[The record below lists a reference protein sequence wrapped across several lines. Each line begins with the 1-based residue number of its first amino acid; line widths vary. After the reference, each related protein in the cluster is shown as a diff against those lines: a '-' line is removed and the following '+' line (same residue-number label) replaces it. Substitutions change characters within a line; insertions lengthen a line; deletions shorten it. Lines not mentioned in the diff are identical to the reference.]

1 MQEKFRK
8 FFIEIQ
14 KDLKLYGF
22 LILLFS
28 LYRLLFILAMPE
40 FLSEETT
47 FKDIFFA
54 LWIGLRLSLKSA
66 GIVVLI
72 SFLICSV
79 SRFFL
84 KADLSKLRFYL
95 GAIYT
100 IFLTILFQ
108 ARFPYYNEFH
118 STFNHNIFNAFKED
132 GNALLITMIQQY
144 HLILK
149 LSIAD
154 LELDLLNKTASRA
167 NENIVLTSK
176 EFTLL
181 EFLIK
186 NKDRVLSETTINSAL
201 SSFEDSNIS
210 NIVNVYIY
218 RLRNKIDKKFDKKL
232 IKTIR
237 GIGFKIS
244 DK

>member
-1 MQEKFRK
+1 MKILIIEDDEKIISF
-8 FFIEIQ
+8 
-14 KDLKLYGF
+14 LKKGLEEECYIVDFATDGEEGLYLASINEYN
-22 LILLFS
+22 LILLDIQ
-28 LYRLLFILAMPE
+28 LPK
-40 FLSEETT
+40 
-47 FKDIFFA
+47 KD
-54 LWIGLRLSLKSA
+54 GLEVCKSLKESNNQIPIIMLTA
-66 GIVVLI
+66 KDSIEDKIKGLDIGANDYLAKPF
-72 SFLICSV
+72 SFAELLARIRV
-79 SRFFL
+79 QLR
-84 KADLSKLRFYL
+84 SKNS
-95 GAIYT
+95 
-100 IFLTILFQ
+100 IL
-108 ARFPYYNEFH
+108 
-118 STFNHNIFNAFKED
+118 
-132 GNALLITMIQQY
+132 
-144 HLILK
+144 LK
-149 LSIAD
+149 LSIDD

-186 NKDRVLSETTINSAL
+186 NKDRVLSETMINSAL

>member
-1 MQEKFRK
+1 MKILIIEEDEKIVSFLK
-8 FFIEIQ
+8 KGLIEECYVV
-14 KDLKLYGF
+14 DSATNGDEGLYLASVNEYD
-22 LILLFS
+22 LILLDIQLPVKDGIEVCKSLRDSNNQTPIIMLTAKDSIEDKIKGLDIGANDYLAKPFS
-28 LYRLLFILAMPE
+28 FAELLARIRVQ
-40 FLSEETT
+40 
-47 FKDIFFA
+47 
-54 LWIGLRLSLKSA
+54 LRKTNA
-66 GIVVLI
+66 VL
-72 SFLICSV
+72 
-79 SRFFL
+79 
-84 KADLSKLRFYL
+84 
-95 GAIYT
+95 
-100 IFLTILFQ
+100 
-108 ARFPYYNEFH
+108 
-118 STFNHNIFNAFKED
+118 
-132 GNALLITMIQQY
+132 
-144 HLILK
+144 LK

-186 NKDRVLSETTINSAL
+186 NKDRVLSETIINSAL

>member
-1 MQEKFRK
+1 MKILIIEDDEKIVSF
-8 FFIEIQ
+8 
-14 KDLKLYGF
+14 LKKGLVEECYVVDSATNGDEGLYLASVNEYD
-22 LILLFS
+22 LILLDIQLPVKDGIEVCKSLRDSNNQTPIIMLTAKDSIDDKIKGLDIGANDYLAKPFS
-28 LYRLLFILAMPE
+28 FAELLARIRVQ
-40 FLSEETT
+40 
-47 FKDIFFA
+47 
-54 LWIGLRLSLKSA
+54 LRSNNS
-66 GIVVLI
+66 VL
-72 SFLICSV
+72 
-79 SRFFL
+79 
-84 KADLSKLRFYL
+84 
-95 GAIYT
+95 
-100 IFLTILFQ
+100 
-108 ARFPYYNEFH
+108 
-118 STFNHNIFNAFKED
+118 
-132 GNALLITMIQQY
+132 
-144 HLILK
+144 LK

>member
-1 MQEKFRK
+1 MKILIIEDDEKIVNF
-8 FFIEIQ
+8 
-14 KDLKLYGF
+14 LKKGLEEECYVVDYSTNGEEGLYLTSVNEYD
-22 LILLFS
+22 LILLDIQLPLKDGIEVCKSIRASNNQTPIIMLTAKDSIEDKIKGLDIGANDYLAKPFS
-28 LYRLLFILAMPE
+28 FAELLARIRVQ
-40 FLSEETT
+40 
-47 FKDIFFA
+47 
-54 LWIGLRLSLKSA
+54 LRKTNA
-66 GIVVLI
+66 VL
-72 SFLICSV
+72 
-79 SRFFL
+79 
-84 KADLSKLRFYL
+84 
-95 GAIYT
+95 
-100 IFLTILFQ
+100 
-108 ARFPYYNEFH
+108 
-118 STFNHNIFNAFKED
+118 
-132 GNALLITMIQQY
+132 
-144 HLILK
+144 LK

-154 LELDLLNKTASRA
+154 LELDLLNKTATRA

-186 NKDRVLSETTINSAL
+186 NKDRVLSETIINSAL

>member
-1 MQEKFRK
+1 MKILIIEDDEKIVSFLK
-8 FFIEIQ
+8 KGLIEECYVV
-14 KDLKLYGF
+14 DSATNGDEGLYLASVNEYD
-22 LILLFS
+22 LILLDIQLPVKDGIEVCKSLRDSNNQTPIIMLTAKDSIEDKIKGLDIGANDYLAKPFS
-28 LYRLLFILAMPE
+28 FAELLARIRVQ
-40 FLSEETT
+40 
-47 FKDIFFA
+47 
-54 LWIGLRLSLKSA
+54 LRSNNS
-66 GIVVLI
+66 VL
-72 SFLICSV
+72 
-79 SRFFL
+79 
-84 KADLSKLRFYL
+84 
-95 GAIYT
+95 
-100 IFLTILFQ
+100 
-108 ARFPYYNEFH
+108 
-118 STFNHNIFNAFKED
+118 
-132 GNALLITMIQQY
+132 
-144 HLILK
+144 LK

-186 NKDRVLSETTINSAL
+186 NKDRVLSETIINSAL